1 MEIEDIALAFTPGL
15 GVKGCVH
22 LLETFGSARGIFT
35 ATAEELTGKA
45 ELRPDIARSILARN
59 GFAAAEKEMAHCRRH
74 GMIPIASTDRNYP
87 PLLREIPD
95 YPHVIYVQGDP
106 TTLCGTTIS
115 MVGTRGRTSYGERMC
130 RELVAGLVERVP
142 GLCVVSGLA
151 FGIDGDCHRAAL
163 ACGAAT
169 IAVLANALP
178 GVTPSAHAS
187 LAREIL
193 ASGGALVTELHS
205 RTRQNGSFFL
215 ARNRIIAALSAGT
228 IVVESGST
236 GGSLVT
242 AQYAD
247 SYDRTVMA
255 VPGRTIDTMSA
266 GTNALIRN
274 RKAQLILTAADVI
287 REMGWDLDPQVA
299 AAPAARPPLKLTRDE
314 RGLLGCFRDDDPQSA
329 EELAASAD
337 SARAKPS
344 LYWWDWNSR
353 APCGNCPE
361 TDTNDCDA
369 TDRHPFT
376 RLRRGVRR
384 RPRGRNRP
392 VAGGRR
398 GRTVFAGH
406 RRRILRAAL
415 RDLSRLPR
423 LLLPH
428 DGAAPDVGQ

>member
-45 ELRPDIARSILARN
+45 ELRPDIARSILARD
-59 GFAAAEKEMAHCRRH
+59 GFGAAEKEMAHCRRH
-74 GMIPIASTDRNYP
+74 GITPVASTDENYP

-106 TTLCGTTIS
+106 TALCGTMIS

-130 RELVAGLVERVP
+130 RELVAGLAERVH

-169 IAVLANALP
+169 VAVLANALP

-255 VPGRTIDTMSA
+255 VPGRATDTMSA
-266 GTNALIRN
+266 GTNTLIRN

-287 REMGWDLDPQVA
+287 REMGWDLARRLRLHRRPGRPWSLRAMSGACSGAFA
-299 AAPAARPPLKLTRDE
+299 ATTPKAPRSSPP
-314 RGLLGCFRDDDPQSA
+314 
-329 EELAASAD
+329 SAD
-337 SARAKPS
+337 SARAKPPPC
-344 LYWWDWNSR
+344 WWDWNSR
-353 APCGNCPE
+353 APCDSCPE

-369 TDRHPFT
+369 TDRHPFPC
-376 RLRRGVRR
+376 LRRGVRR

-392 VAGGRR
+392 GTGGRR
-398 GRTVFAGH
+398 GRTAFAGH
-406 RRRILRAAL
+406 R
-415 RDLSRLPR
+415 
-423 LLLPH
+423 
-428 DGAAPDVGQ
+428 

>member
-74 GMIPIASTDRNYP
+74 GIIPIASTDRNYP

-95 YPHVIYVQGDP
+95 YPHVIYVQGDL

-169 IAVLANALP
+169 VAVLANALP

-299 AAPAARPPLKLTRDE
+299 AAPATRPPLELTRDE

-329 EELAASAD
+329 EELAA
-337 SARAKPS
+337 
-344 LYWWDWNSR
+344 L
-353 APCGNCPE
+353 CGLGTGE
-361 TDTNDCDA
+361 TVALLVGLELAGAVRQLPGN
-369 TDRHPFT
+369 RFE
-376 RLRRGVRR
+376 RLRC
-384 RPRGRNRP
+384 
-392 VAGGRR
+392 
-398 GRTVFAGH
+398 
-406 RRRILRAAL
+406 
-415 RDLSRLPR
+415 D
-423 LLLPH
+423 
-428 DGAAPDVGQ
+428 

>member
-45 ELRPDIARSILARN
+45 ELRPDIARSILARD
-59 GFAAAEKEMAHCRRH
+59 GFGAAEKEMAHCRRH
-74 GMIPIASTDRNYP
+74 GITPVASTDENYP

-106 TTLCGTTIS
+106 TALCGTMIS

-130 RELVAGLVERVP
+130 RELVAGLAERVH

-169 IAVLANALP
+169 VAVLANALP

-215 ARNRIIAALSAGT
+215 ARNRIIAALL
-228 IVVESGST
+228 
-236 GGSLVT
+236 SL
-242 AQYAD
+242 
-247 SYDRTVMA
+247 
-255 VPGRTIDTMSA
+255 IH
-266 GTNALIRN
+266 I
-274 RKAQLILTAADVI
+274 
-287 REMGWDLDPQVA
+287 
-299 AAPAARPPLKLTRDE
+299 
-314 RGLLGCFRDDDPQSA
+314 
-329 EELAASAD
+329 
-337 SARAKPS
+337 
-344 LYWWDWNSR
+344 
-353 APCGNCPE
+353 
-361 TDTNDCDA
+361 
-369 TDRHPFT
+369 
-376 RLRRGVRR
+376 
-384 RPRGRNRP
+384 
-392 VAGGRR
+392 
-398 GRTVFAGH
+398 
-406 RRRILRAAL
+406 
-415 RDLSRLPR
+415 
-423 LLLPH
+423 
-428 DGAAPDVGQ
+428 